1 MFDELD
7 RQCANH
13 FLARKVALRGKQM
26 SERFLSRAQRPF
38 EISIGRVLCE
48 GWAALSEAQAALAH
62 TCIVM
67 VTIKSAKI
75 SFIFDSYKA
84 LTQALQQKLEEE
96 WVMIDSAFPLTEAKA
111 TIRDLRLR
119 LSDFILGVH
128 SEIVVEKDRKQ
139 SRPAAMVSTS
149 SSKRNNRNLRFLS
162 SESFEDGRGGESADY
177 AYYDAV
183 DRIRGLDIQEKAEL
197 ASAVF
202 GNAFGGSL
210 FVYTSTRTNHSS

>member
-13 FLARKVALRGKQM
+13 FLARKVALRGKQL

-38 EISIGRVLCE
+38 EIGIGRVLCE
-48 GWAALSEAQAALAH
+48 GWTALSEAQSALAH

-67 VTIKSAKI
+67 LTIKSAKI
-75 SFIFDSYKA
+75 TFMFDSYKA

-96 WVMIDSAFPLTEAKA
+96 WVAVDPAFPLSEAKA

-119 LSDFILGVH
+119 LSDFLLGVH
-128 SEIVVEKDRKQ
+128 SEIVVEKDRKP
-139 SRPAAMVSTS
+139 SRLASLATTS
-149 SSKRNNRNLRFLS
+149 NSKRNSRSLRFLS
-162 SESFEDGRGGESADY
+162 ADSAEDNGGADGADY

-183 DRIRGLDIQEKAEL
+183 DRIRGIGIQEKAEL

-210 FVYTSTRTNHSS
+210 FVYSSSRSNHSS